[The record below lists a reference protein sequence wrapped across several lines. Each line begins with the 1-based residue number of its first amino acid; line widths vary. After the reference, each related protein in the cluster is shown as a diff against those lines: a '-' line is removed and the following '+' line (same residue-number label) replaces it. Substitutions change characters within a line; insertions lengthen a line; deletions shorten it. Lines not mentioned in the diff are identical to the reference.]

1 MVGNPRWRVPAGMLG
16 ALALILA
23 VEVVVDSHPLR
34 FANSASLSWR
44 LSFDRA
50 TQATN
55 PSAEIICLGD
65 SLVKIGI
72 LPRMIQAAT
81 GQTAENLAMGHAPA
95 PATYF
100 LLQRLLDAGHRPRT
114 VVVDFKPSMLAGGPR
129 FNLREW
135 QEVLHPTEAV
145 ELTHHAGGLAFLVEI
160 TLGRVL
166 PSYRSRWEIREA
178 IGSALGGQVAA
189 TYRNNRL
196 ALRNWTINKGTHLNG
211 SSQPFSGTITP
222 ESRRKL
228 IIPNWACHRANKIY
242 VEKFLKLA
250 DAHKIKVVW
259 LIAPSSPELQALR
272 ETKGRDPAYA
282 AFVAEAQR
290 RHPWITVIDARRAGY
305 PTSTFADATHLN
317 GRGAA
322 TLSHEIAQI
331 LARPENLA
339 AKWVTLPSFLD
350 RPIGSTHEDIEVSTA
365 IIDAELI
372 RR

>member
-1 MVGNPRWRVPAGMLG
+1 MVGNLRWRVPAGLLG

-23 VEVVVDSHPLR
+23 VEVAVGSHPIR

-50 TQATN
+50 SKSKD
-55 PSAEIICLGD
+55 PSAKIVCMGD
-65 SLVKIGI
+65 SLVKIGVLARVI
-72 LPRMIQAAT
+72 EAET

-100 LLQRLLDAGHRPRT
+100 LLRRLLDAGHRPRT

-135 QEVLHPTEAV
+135 QEILNPTEAV

-160 TLGRVL
+160 TLGRIL
-166 PSYRSRWEIREA
+166 PSYRCRWEIREA

-211 SSQPFSGTITP
+211 SNHPFSGTITP

-228 IIPNWACHRANKIY
+228 IIPNWECHRANRIY
-242 VEKFLKLA
+242 VEQFLKLA

-259 LIAPSSPELQALR
+259 LIAPSSPELQTLR

-282 AFVAEAQR
+282 AFVAEARR
-290 RHPWITVIDARRAGY
+290 RHPSITVLDARHAGY

-331 LARPENLA
+331 LARPGDLA
-339 AKWVTLPSFLD
+339 ADWVALPRYRD
-350 RPIGSTHEDIEVSTA
+350 WPIGATHEDIERSTA